1 MYFTR
6 RHNNQHLI
14 SNFRISALQG
24 FIFLLVVAIIGRLFY
39 LQVIQHD
46 KYVKI
51 AAQQHQ
57 SIEILLPERGEIFA
71 HKDNQDDT
79 QFYPLAVNQI
89 TYEVFANPTEIL
101 RPQNITDIL
110 VETLDLEPEIILD
123 KLKKTNDQYESI
135 QKNVTEIQIND
146 LQTKLDLVIADINKD
161 KAEDE
166 QVYTTG
172 IHWNKEVLR
181 YYPDK
186 EIGAHVLGFLGY
198 DNNGVNRV
206 GKYGLEGYWQE
217 ELAGSGSQLLADRAG
232 GGRLLPF
239 SALQAYA
246 KDGADLTLTID
257 RTVQY
262 QACKSLEKSV
272 ALYDAV
278 GGSVIIME
286 TDTGA
291 IRAMCT
297 FPTFD
302 PNEYN
307 QVETVDVY
315 NNQAVY
321 HAYEPGSVMKA
332 IAMAIAIDTGKVTS
346 DTAFQNGVSL

>member
-123 KLKKTNDQYESI
+123 KLK
-135 QKNVTEIQIND
+135 
-146 LQTKLDLVIADINKD
+146 
-161 KAEDE
+161 
-166 QVYTTG
+166 
-172 IHWNKEVLR
+172 
-181 YYPDK
+181 
-186 EIGAHVLGFLGY
+186 
-198 DNNGVNRV
+198 
-206 GKYGLEGYWQE
+206 
-217 ELAGSGSQLLADRAG
+217 
-232 GGRLLPF
+232 
-239 SALQAYA
+239 
-246 KDGADLTLTID
+246 
-257 RTVQY
+257 
-262 QACKSLEKSV
+262 
-272 ALYDAV
+272 
-278 GGSVIIME
+278 
-286 TDTGA
+286 
-291 IRAMCT
+291 
-297 FPTFD
+297 
-302 PNEYN
+302 
-307 QVETVDVY
+307 
-315 NNQAVY
+315 
-321 HAYEPGSVMKA
+321 
-332 IAMAIAIDTGKVTS
+332 
-346 DTAFQNGVSL
+346 